1 MAARR
6 GPGLWFGAGLAPFV
20 NIRLDDVWR
29 WRKIGMPG
37 PSGLGKE
44 APGWGGQGMTL
55 STSVHL
61 YDFCATFGSCQIPEK
76 PLRAKRLT
84 IWSRG

>member
-1 MAARR
+1 
-6 GPGLWFGAGLAPFV
+6 
-20 NIRLDDVWR
+20 
-29 WRKIGMPG
+29 MPG

-61 YDFCATFGSCQIPEK
+61 YDFCATFGSRQIPEK
-76 PLRAKRLT
+76 PLRAKQLT